1 MIPALI
7 MSKVNS
13 RSFELTVWPLFHFQG
28 LTVIVMVLSPFDQ
41 VGAFATLSVG
51 STVGVEPLGA

>member
-1 MIPALI
+1 MTAALI

-13 RSFELTVWPLFHFQG
+13 RSFELTVWPLDHFQG
-28 LTVIVMVLSPFDQ
+28 FTWIVMVLSPFDHMG
-41 VGAFATLSVG
+41 VFATLSAG